1 MEFLFLCSTRY
12 LTCLLCSL
20 LSYRVEHLKRN
31 SISKDTM
38 YYSLYLTSLLHSLMK
53 YPVKHLKINSIP
65 THAMFNSLFRIYRVV
80 DYLKWAL
87 IWGWTLNQIN
97 RGNNKIITLI
107 QFIMSLSLAHYYK
120 WLLIL
125 LVGHQI
131 VLWFYLQ

>member
-12 LTCLLCSL
+12 LTCLLRSL
-20 LSYRVEHLKRN
+20 LSYRVEYLKRN
-31 SISKDTM
+31 SISKGTM

-53 YPVKHLKINSIP
+53 YPVKHLKRNSIP
-65 THAMFNSLFRIYRVV
+65 THAMFNSQFRIYRVV
-80 DYLKWAL
+80 AYLRWAL

-107 QFIMSLSLAHYYK
+107 QFIMSLSLAHCYK